1 MHVRDHLSVEQ
12 LERIEGWE
20 SNALRAKRLR
30 IVILAMR
37 GYTAP
42 AVTMSVGLS
51 RRVCQQW
58 VQRFN
63 EFGLDGLAQLSQNWS
78 RRDFSEIFW
87 GGESYPHNSQHCI

>member
-1 MHVRDHLSVEQ
+1 MYVRDHLSVEQ
-12 LERIEGWE
+12 WEQIERWE
-20 SNALRAKRLR
+20 SNALRTKRLR

-42 AVTMSVGLS
+42 AVAMSVELL

-63 EFGLDGLAQLSQNWS
+63 EFGLDG
-78 RRDFSEIFW
+78 
-87 GGESYPHNSQHCI
+87 